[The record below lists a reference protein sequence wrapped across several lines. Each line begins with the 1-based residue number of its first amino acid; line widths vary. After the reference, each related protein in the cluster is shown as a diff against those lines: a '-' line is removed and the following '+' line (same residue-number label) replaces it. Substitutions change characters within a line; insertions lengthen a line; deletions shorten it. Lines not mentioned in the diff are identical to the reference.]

1 MRITTARH
9 NDSTIARR
17 AGAGVA
23 GNTYPLG
30 RAALHAHAW
39 QESLHSR
46 AVRRAE
52 RHGRRYLD

>member
-1 MRITTARH
+1 MRTSTARH
-9 NDSTIARR
+9 NDSTIAHR

-30 RAALHAHAW
+30 RAARTAYAW